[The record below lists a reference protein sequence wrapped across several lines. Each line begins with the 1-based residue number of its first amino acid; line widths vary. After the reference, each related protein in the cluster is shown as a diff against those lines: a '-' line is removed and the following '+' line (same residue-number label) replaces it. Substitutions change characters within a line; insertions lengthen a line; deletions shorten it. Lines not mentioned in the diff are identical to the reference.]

1 MTSNK
6 HFYSEKE
13 FAMIQ
18 ACSPHWA
25 SLIEKGVSLTSI
37 PPQVLDMVAMECFLE
52 NKRGLAVDSLRR
64 CVNAL
69 KNSKMYRGTPEYD
82 ALISPIE
89 GTTVYFD

>member
-1 MTSNK
+1 
-6 HFYSEKE
+6 
-13 FAMIQ
+13 MIQ
-18 ACSPHWA
+18 TCSPHWA

-52 NKRGLAVDSLRR
+52 NKRGSAVDSLRR

-82 ALISPIE
+82 ALITLDDDNHSNAMVSAF
-89 GTTVYFD
+89 GWHGQG